1 MILNKI
7 EKLFEKKA
15 LNRYGLL
22 LLKDNQ
28 AAEFIDECEKQGV
41 NILGIDVFQI
51 IGDNIQPLMDLGI
64 DFTNCE
70 HEYSRSDR
78 YNMGRNKIN
87 NRDNIYYE
95 IVTEL

>member
-15 LNRYGLL
+15 LNRYGLF
-22 LLKDNQ
+22 LLKANE
-28 AAEFIDECEKQGV
+28 AIEFIDECEKQGV
-41 NILGIDVFQI
+41 SILGIDVFQI

-70 HEYSRSDR
+70 YEYSRSDR
-78 YNMGRNKIN
+78 YKVGLNKIKTG
-87 NRDNIYYE
+87 DNIYYE
-95 IVTEL
+95 IVIEL